1 MNESLRD
8 ERGFELVALADEVRE
23 MDRRTIADLGVP
35 GRVLMELAGAGAARH
50 VAARVGDVAGRAVVL
65 CGAGNNGGDG
75 YVVARHLMDR
85 GWQVVCI
92 AAAPGDALRGDARA
106 NHDLWVRVGG
116 EVRALGD
123 KATAAM
129 RHLIGHADVIVD
141 ALFGVGL
148 SRPIGG
154 AMAELIAMANAAS
167 SGLRVAVDVPSGVEA
182 STGRVLGEAVFHAGM
197 TTTFGVGKSGLYTA
211 PGADHAGEVAVV
223 AIGIPRSVAFSVGAS
238 HRLATAEGITRLL
251 PPRRADGHKGTY
263 GHVGVLGGF
272 GGQQGAAE
280 LAARAALRVG
290 AGLAT
295 WATPSEAPSRIAEIM
310 HHDLRG
316 GLPVRADVF
325 VVGPGLGAGPAS
337 AEHLDEA
344 LNDGRRLVLDAD
356 ALNLLAASGRVGEAS
371 GHVVTPHPRE
381 AARLLGTNTAAVEAD
396 RLAAHARLVDLTGA
410 VVILKGARSV
420 VGGPEGP
427 AVIFDLPTAALS
439 VGGTGDVLAG
449 AVAGLIAQGASPLDA
464 ALVAVWLHATA
475 GRMVGLGRADRGA
488 LASEVADALPRAID
502 GLVKGWT

>member
-8 ERGFELVALADEVRE
+8 ARGFELVARADEVRE
-23 MDRRTIADLGVP
+23 MDRRTIEGLGVP
-35 GRVLMELAGAGAARH
+35 GRVLMELAGAAAARH
-50 VAARVGDVAGRAVVL
+50 VAARVGDVPGRAVVL

-75 YVVARHLMDR
+75 YVVARHLVDR

-92 AAAPGDALRGDARA
+92 AAASGDGLGGDARV
-106 NHDLWVRVGG
+106 NHDLWVELGG
-116 EVRALGD
+116 EVRPLGAR
-123 KATAAM
+123 ATAAM
-129 RHLIGHADVIVD
+129 RHLIGHADVVVD

-148 SRPIGG
+148 SRPIEG
-154 AMAELIAMANAAS
+154 ALAELIAMANEAS
-167 SGLRVAVDVPSGVEA
+167 HGLRVAVDVPSGVDA
-182 STGRVLGEAVFHAGM
+182 STGQVLGEVVFRAGM
-197 TTTFGVGKSGLYTA
+197 TVTLGAGKSGLYTA

-251 PPRRADGHKGTY
+251 PARRADGHKGTY

-272 GGQQGAAE
+272 DGQQGAAE

-325 VVGPGLGAGPAS
+325 VVGPGLGVTAS
-337 AEHLDEA
+337 SSEYLDAA
-344 LNDGRRLVLDAD
+344 LADGRRLVLDAD
-356 ALNLLAASGRVGEAS
+356 ALNLLATASRVAEAA
-371 GHVVTPHPRE
+371 GHVITPHPRE
-381 AARLLGTNTAAVEAD
+381 AARLLGTNTAAVQAD
-396 RLAAHARLVDLTGA
+396 RLAAHARLVAATGA
-410 VVILKGARSV
+410 VVILKGARSI

-427 AVIFDLPTAALS
+427 AVIFDLPTATLS
-439 VGGTGDVLAG
+439 AGGTGDVLAG
-449 AVAGLIAQGASPLDA
+449 AVAGLIAQGSAPLDA
-464 ALVAVWLHATA
+464 ALVAVWLHAAA